1 MKYLFLTFICLLL
14 INNKIF
20 AQDSTRITPGIFSKS
35 LAKQFSQTRTL
46 KIQYGLL
53 GSRDF
58 DTEFLGNNLDKG
70 HIKNTQDL
78 RLNINLPIMQT
89 GKWELTYSGNYNY
102 KNYNFDYAENQNFEK
117 HLHYFS
123 SAIRF
128 TYFSTFL
135 NKTVIYNT
143 NLIANASDKIFGRV
157 TGLISVTMVLFKK
170 TNSNMT
176 IGLVGFIDP
185 TSTIPI
191 LPTFSYSQ
199 YIFNDK
205 WHIDM
210 FLPAHIMLRMQLGNA
225 ERISIGT
232 QLESTSFYLN
242 NNEILTYAN
251 NFEFRQTA
259 LKSGITYEYLSKNN
273 IVLTAKV
280 GLMNVLQSRVSVKG
294 ESFNNDNYLI
304 DYKSEATVYFNLGIS
319 FSPF

>member
-273 IVLTAKV
+273 IVLTASD
-280 GLMNVLQSRVSVKG
+280 L
-294 ESFNNDNYLI
+294 
-304 DYKSEATVYFNLGIS
+304 
-319 FSPF
+319 